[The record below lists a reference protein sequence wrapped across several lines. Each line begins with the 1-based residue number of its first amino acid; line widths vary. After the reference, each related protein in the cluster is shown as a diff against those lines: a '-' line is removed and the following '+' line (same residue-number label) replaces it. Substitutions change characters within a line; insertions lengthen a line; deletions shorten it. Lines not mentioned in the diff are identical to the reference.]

1 MRNIFTIAA
10 IFAAGLLAGCAS
22 LGAEMGVSSGT
33 VISVEKRIVCKGAN
47 AQCEKKMDELMG
59 ELKK

>member
-1 MRNIFTIAA
+1 
-10 IFAAGLLAGCAS
+10 
-22 LGAEMGVSSGT
+22 MGVSSGT